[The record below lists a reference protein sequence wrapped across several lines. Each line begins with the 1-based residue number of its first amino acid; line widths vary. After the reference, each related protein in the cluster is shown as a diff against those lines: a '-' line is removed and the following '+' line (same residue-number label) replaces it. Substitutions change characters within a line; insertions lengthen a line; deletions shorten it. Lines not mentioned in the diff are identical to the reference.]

1 MSIERRETK
10 AVVVYQV
17 NDPDKREF
25 SVTFQF
31 LNGKENLGV
40 YWRKY
45 SDNLLTKLV
54 YPTEYTVE
62 VNEDGANGIWGQVII
77 NDGLDINNGDK
88 IAIERAIPVDQTTTF
103 SAQTVFSS
111 TMDYSID
118 KLTAI
123 IQDTQFY
130 NNTLHVPLDEE
141 SVNSETLNL
150 GTVSERANKVLG
162 FDSFGDVTLLAST
175 SGAEEYER
183 CLRVPLDEDP
193 VPDMVLYR
201 DVRSG
206 KAPYFDDN
214 GDLKYLDASSLVNV
228 GFEIEQL
235 KEQALHAEET
245 AEEAAKASQE
255 AKTTSEGAS
264 AKAEEA
270 MASAEENRY
279 TAGRNIE
286 ISEDNVISATSEII
300 AYKIFEATIPAYS

>member
-1 MSIERRETK
+1 MSIERRDTK
-10 AVVVYQV
+10 AIVIYYV
-17 NDPDKREF
+17 NDPDKRDF
-25 SVTFQF
+25 PVTFQF
-31 LNGKENLGV
+31 LNETNNVEV

-45 SDNLLTKLV
+45 SDNSLTKLV

-62 VNEDGANGIWGQVII
+62 VNEDGANGVWGQVII

-141 SVNSETLNL
+141 NIDSESLNL
-150 GTVSERANKVLG
+150 GTVTERANKVLG

-183 CLRVPLDEDP
+183 CLRIPLDEEP
-193 VPDMVLYR
+193 VPDMVLYK

-206 KAPYFDDN
+206 KAPYFDEN
-214 GDLKYLDASSLVNV
+214 GALKYLEASSLVNV
-228 GFEIEQL
+228 GFEIEEL
-235 KEQALHAEET
+235 RIGVNEAKETAEDAKGVAGEAKETSSEAKET
-245 AEEAAKASQE
+245 AEEALAE
-255 AKTTSEGAS
+255 AK
-264 AKAEEA
+264 K
-270 MASAEENRY
+270 NKY
-279 TAGRNIE
+279 TAGVNID
-286 ISEDNVISATSEII
+286 ISDDNVISAASEIVP
-300 AYKIFEATIPAYS
+300 YKIFEATIPAN